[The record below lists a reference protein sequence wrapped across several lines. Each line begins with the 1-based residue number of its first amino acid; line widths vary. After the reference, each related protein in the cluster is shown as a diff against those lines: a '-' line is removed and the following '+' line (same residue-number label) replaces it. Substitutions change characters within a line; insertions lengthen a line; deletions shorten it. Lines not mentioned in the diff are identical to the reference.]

1 MIELLSESEFSA
13 QRVPLNASLKAKNG
27 TLTGIVTYIKADK
40 GYYAVSRYE
49 DDLWVFPNLAGHQL

>member
-27 TLTGIVTYIKADK
+27 TFVNG
-40 GYYAVSRYE
+40 
-49 DDLWVFPNLAGHQL
+49 QLN